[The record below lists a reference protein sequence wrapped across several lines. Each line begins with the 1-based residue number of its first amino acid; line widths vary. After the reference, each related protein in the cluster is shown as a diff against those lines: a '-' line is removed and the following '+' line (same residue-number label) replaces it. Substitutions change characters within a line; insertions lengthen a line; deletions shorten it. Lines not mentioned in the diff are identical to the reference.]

1 MKFLFIG
8 IGIFTLVCTF
18 LKPSFYWE
26 SRKARGMR
34 KLIGD
39 RGTSVMYYIIGLAVM
54 VIGVLGMLD
63 IISVK

>member
-1 MKFLFIG
+1 MVILFIVL
-8 IGIFTLVCTF
+8 GIFTLVCTF
-18 LKPSFYWE
+18 FKPSFYWE

-39 RGTSVMYYIIGLAVM
+39 RGTSVFYYIIGLAVV